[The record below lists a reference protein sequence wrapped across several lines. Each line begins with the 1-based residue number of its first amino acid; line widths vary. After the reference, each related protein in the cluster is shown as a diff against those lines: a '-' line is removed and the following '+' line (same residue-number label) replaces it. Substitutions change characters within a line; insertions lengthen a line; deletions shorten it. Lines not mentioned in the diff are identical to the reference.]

1 MMRMMQGMRGR
12 TIVRDVSSLVA
23 HAREKERS
31 QNETIGRTLLL
42 VKHVKHR
49 GSDRPTKTAGA
60 DADIRHNR
68 DNSNIG
74 AAHPI
79 RGRKDV
85 QRYHTDW
92 SINGV
97 RFPTSPPDSL

>member
-1 MMRMMQGMRGR
+1 MRGR
-12 TIVRDVSSLVA
+12 TTVRDVSSLVA
-23 HAREKERS
+23 HAREKERF

-60 DADIRHNR
+60 DADISHNR
-68 DNSNIG
+68 DDSNLG

-85 QRYHTDW
+85 QRYHTDLVNQW
-92 SINGV
+92 GSIPH
-97 RFPTSPPDSL
+97 FPTREPVKVLFS